1 MLKTSTGKLYT
12 LLTAC
17 KPENAKVKKRLL
29 ITEILEMPEYKAL
42 QVYQGAASA
51 MDDHYS
57 PAKLQEATYE
67 QVKEVKKIIPFLEE
81 CIRKLYE
88 LICYGD
94 VRVLNKLKKI
104 NFYDS
109 ESMKSLH
116 SLVTSMKNT
125 GINITNVAE
134 YDVWSIFTKNA
145 ILSLDSKLD
154 LFDADDID
162 TLESQV
168 TEKLKDNVYC
178 ISAKEIAEKRK
189 SYRDIY
195 RKEETV
201 RMRLQIVEN
210 KTFVKKLIWS
220 FISIVMVMSQFSGSA
235 FLFTTGGRISALII
249 YFIGLIAYWIL
260 G

>member
-57 PAKLQEATYE
+57 LTKLQEITYE
-67 QVKEVKKIIPFLEE
+67 QVMEVKKIIPFLEE

-94 VRVLNKLKKI
+94 VRVLYKLKKI

-109 ESMKSLH
+109 ESMKKLH
-116 SLVTSMKNT
+116 SLVTSTKNT

-134 YDVWSIFTKNA
+134 YDVWSIFIKDA

-162 TLESQV
+162 TLEAQV
-168 TEKLKDNVYC
+168 TEKLKESVYC

-210 KTFVKKLIWS
+210 KTFVKKMIWS

-235 FLFTTGGRISALII
+235 VLFTAGGRISALIV
-249 YFIGLIAYWIL
+249 YFVGLIAYWIL

>member
-17 KPENAKVKKRLL
+17 KPDDARVKKRLL

-42 QVYQGAASA
+42 QVYQGATSA

-57 PAKLQEATYE
+57 AAKLQEATYD
-67 QVKEVKKIIPFLEE
+67 QVLEVKKIIPFLEE

-88 LICYGD
+88 IICYGD
-94 VRVLNKLKKI
+94 VRILYKLKKI
-104 NFYDS
+104 SFYDS
-109 ESMKSLH
+109 ESMKRLYK
-116 SLVTSMKNT
+116 LVTSTKNT
-125 GINITNVAE
+125 GINITNVPE
-134 YDVWSIFTKNA
+134 YDVWSIFSGDA

-154 LFDADDID
+154 MFDSEDID
-162 TLESQV
+162 TLEVQV
-168 TEKLKDNVYC
+168 TEKLKGNVYC

-210 KTFVKKLIWS
+210 KTFVKKSIWS

-235 FLFTTGGRISALII
+235 VLFTAGGRIAALVI
-249 YFIGLIAYWIL
+249 YLIALIAYWIL

>member
-12 LLTAC
+12 LFTAC

-57 PAKLQEATYE
+57 PTKLQEATYE
-67 QVKEVKKIIPFLEE
+67 QVMEVKKIIPFLEE

-94 VRVLNKLKKI
+94 VRVLYKLKKI
-104 NFYDS
+104 SFYDS
-109 ESMKSLH
+109 ESMKNLH

-134 YDVWSIFTKNA
+134 YDVWSIFTKDA

-162 TLESQV
+162 TLEAQV

-195 RKEETV
+195 KKEETV

-220 FISIVMVMSQFSGSA
+220 LISIVIVMSQFSGSA
-235 FLFTTGGRISALII
+235 VLFTAGGRISALVI
-249 YFIGLIAYWIL
+249 YFVGLIAYWIL